1 MSNPDEYT
9 KGRKSVV
16 DEIKRYLSEE
26 IEISATRLTKLARMQ
41 KDCLTHF
48 RRTYPKFKHRLIAIP
63 NIGTRNALSR
73 EQHLIGMSVGTAHL
87 FLAVP
92 RNGFAGLYFLFKR
105 KDKHITT
112 AQAKFRTEMIDAGYN
127 FLKILSVEDFQ
138 TSVREYLE
146 AQMNEGHVEQVV
158 CRHTGVDPQ
167 LIRTK
172 TSKPEVVR
180 TRQLACFFAQILT
193 GKRDTAISFQ
203 YFNSHCGGIYGRGV
217 VKSLYNSDTEY
228 RERVDAIMNEL
239 MISPKHMKI

>member
-1 MSNPDEYT
+1 MDDLERLQRSTRRTATHPIAKAPVVCVHQKRKSKFQTLKMSNPDEYT

-112 AQAKFRTEMIDAGYN
+112 AQAKFRTE
-127 FLKILSVEDFQ
+127 
-138 TSVREYLE
+138 
-146 AQMNEGHVEQVV
+146 
-158 CRHTGVDPQ
+158 
-167 LIRTK
+167 
-172 TSKPEVVR
+172 
-180 TRQLACFFAQILT
+180 
-193 GKRDTAISFQ
+193 
-203 YFNSHCGGIYGRGV
+203 
-217 VKSLYNSDTEY
+217 
-228 RERVDAIMNEL
+228 
-239 MISPKHMKI
+239 